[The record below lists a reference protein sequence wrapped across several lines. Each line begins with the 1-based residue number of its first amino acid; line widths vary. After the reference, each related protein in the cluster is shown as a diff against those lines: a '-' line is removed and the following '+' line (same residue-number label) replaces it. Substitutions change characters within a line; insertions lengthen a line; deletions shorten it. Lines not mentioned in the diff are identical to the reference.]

1 MIDEPFI
8 LTEKKSSKI
17 FAFADGHP
25 NLDTTV
31 ANLEHTVRDP
41 ERPVNIVPALA
52 KHSLLSGGKIS
63 GAGYVSIYDGN
74 EVKNLTTALKI

>member
-8 LTEKKSSKI
+8 LTEKKSSKL
-17 FAFADGHP
+17 FALADGHP
-25 NLDTTV
+25 NLATTV
-31 ANLEHTVRDP
+31 AKLGHNVRDT

-63 GAGYVSIYDGN
+63 GAGYVSI
-74 EVKNLTTALKI
+74 